1 MTVSAHFE
9 MMSFFVSIITA
20 GVIGINFDFFRALS
34 KNGKKAIWDV
44 IMWSVSLAI
53 VIFVWFHIFFG
64 RLRRYMFVAVILGMV
79 LYFFLFS
86 KYVFLIID
94 FLLTKIRVI
103 FSFILKILLTP
114 LSFLCK
120 IISVYIKGVRSKFSK
135 KVEEKHDEKKA

>member
-9 MMSFFVSIITA
+9 MMSFLVSIITA

-64 RLRRYMFVAVILGMV
+64 RLRWYMIVAVIFGMV

>member
-9 MMSFFVSIITA
+9 MMSFLVSIITA

-64 RLRRYMFVAVILGMV
+64 RLRWYMIVAVILGMV

>member
-9 MMSFFVSIITA
+9 MMSFLVSIITA
-20 GVIGINFDFFRALS
+20 GVIGINLDFFRALS

-53 VIFVWFHIFFG
+53 IIFVWFHIFFG
-64 RLRRYMFVAVILGMV
+64 RLRWYMIVALILGMV